1 MCSFGVLT
9 SISQLSPNFR
19 LMWMAHMS
27 VSQCDPIPHAKTL
40 GSEHPGLYNISQDCA
55 VMYPSHDFSYKHQS
69 GFPIGNLSLKDC
81 NVVKTVW

>member
-40 GSEHPGLYNISQDCA
+40 GSEHPGPYNISQPLA
-55 VMYPSHDFSYKHQS
+55 VTYPSHDFSSKHQS
-69 GFPIGNLSLKDC
+69 GFPIGNL
-81 NVVKTVW
+81 

>member
-9 SISQLSPNFR
+9 SISQLNPNFR

-40 GSEHPGLYNISQDCA
+40 GSEHPGPYNISENLA
-55 VMYPSHDFSYKHQS
+55 VTYPSHDFSSKH
-69 GFPIGNLSLKDC
+69 
-81 NVVKTVW
+81 